1 MPNII
6 KTYAEYTA
14 ASPEV
19 RAAFDAAREAKKV
32 AYRLANADQEAEAE
46 ARAELA
52 EKLSAKRDAV
62 FLTTGNRD
70 VYDLPVPSSSNL
82 GWAHDEA
89 VMQDYKRRKA
99 IVETLLSDTK

>member
-1 MPNII
+1 M
-6 KTYAEYTA
+6 TYAEYTA

-32 AYRLANADQEAEAE
+32 AYRLANTDQEAE

-52 EKLSAKRDAV
+52 AKLTANRDAV
-62 FLTTGNRD
+62 FLATGNRD

-99 IVETLLSDTK
+99 IVEALLASQK